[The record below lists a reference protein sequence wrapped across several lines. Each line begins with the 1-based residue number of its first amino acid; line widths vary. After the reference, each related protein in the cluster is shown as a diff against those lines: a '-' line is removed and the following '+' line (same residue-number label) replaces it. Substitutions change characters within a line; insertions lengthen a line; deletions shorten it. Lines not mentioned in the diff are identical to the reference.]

1 MSNIK
6 LIIDAQD
13 RATPTL
19 KKINKQVDR
28 FDRKGRKGTKSA
40 LGFGTALKAAGAAA
54 AAIGFAKLVTGI
66 VSTNAMFES
75 LRASLKTVTG
85 SLDGARVAMHQIEEF
100 TKSTPFQ
107 LEEVANSF
115 IILKRMGIDTTT
127 ESLKAF
133 GNIAAANGK
142 SFEQLAE
149 AVADAMTGEFERLK
163 EFGIKV
169 KQENGKFIASM
180 GSTQIAVSE
189 SAEAMVNELK
199 ALGEDGGR
207 YASGL
212 ADQAA
217 TMGGKFSNLKDNM
230 ASFAKGIGEGGL
242 NTALKEVLDSFNGLF
257 KGTGD
262 LASQIGAGLG
272 AAIITIMKK
281 FKGLVT
287 LVQEI
292 GKVILNFGRNAKNDV
307 ADNFQRMKNRIGSIL
322 AGILGKFGTSF
333 EEIAGTVKRILNFV
347 VNVFRAWYE
356 QVWNIITNLPEAFS
370 DIFQGIGRLAI
381 DFGNRL
387 ATQFK
392 NIGSSLLMAFKAG
405 FNLFDDKS
413 FAEALAENFE
423 NAFSDFKLS
432 DAFDL
437 DEDIFLTS
445 ERIKEIFGQ
454 DGFAEVK
461 KFITG
466 ASEEVIAKLK
476 VLGINISNLQTPGE
490 ALNDFM
496 DTYNRLLQEGADEQ
510 EALNKALAAN
520 SAQLDNNSTS
530 QNSNNKSKKTG
541 LTLLEKTKKAYD
553 DLLKVVTKTTD
564 QDLINRDLLPMI
576 NKAYEEGTL
585 NVEQYS
591 EALNKIGSSYSPLEV
606 SSLRTIDTIKKGF
619 AGMAGS
625 ITDTFYD
632 MFSGV
637 TSVFDGLRSI
647 AASVFQMI
655 AKAVIQ
661 TMIVKP
667 ILAMMGIPMFA
678 QGGLAPSGRPA
689 IVGENGPELIVPS
702 SNTRVFSSSQT
713 SGMLG
718 GASQEE
724 PLTVNFNLNAVSTR
738 DGVEFLIENKNTITN
753 VIQDAYQTRGRS
765 GPLG

>member
-28 FDRKGRKGTKSA
+28 FDRKGRRGTKSA
-40 LGFGTALKAAGAAA
+40 MGFGTALKAAGAAA

-199 ALGEDGGR
+199 KLGEDGGQ
-207 YASGL
+207 YATGL

-242 NTALKEVLDSFNGLF
+242 NTALKDVLDSFNGLF
-257 KGTGD
+257 EGTGQ
-262 LASQIGAGLG
+262 LATQIGAGLG
-272 AAIITIMKK
+272 AAIITTMNK
-281 FKGLVT
+281 FNGLVV
-287 LVQEI
+287 LIQSI
-292 GKVILNFGRNAKNDV
+292 GKVIYNFGRNAKQDV
-307 ADNFQRMKNRIGSIL
+307 VDAFQSMKNRAGDIL
-322 AGILGKFGTSF
+322 AGLLGKFGTSF
-333 EEIAGTVKRILNFV
+333 EEISRVARKVINFV
-347 VNVFRAWYE
+347 INTFRVFYKQAWM
-356 QVWNIITNLPEAFS
+356 IITKLPTIWQEVFM
-370 DIFQGIGRLAI
+370 GIGRLAI
-381 DFGNRL
+381 DFGTRITN
-387 ATQFK
+387 QFK
-392 NIGSSLLMAFKAG
+392 SIGKAMKMAIQAPFT
-405 FNLFDDKS
+405 DVT
-413 FAEALAENFE
+413 FAEALAEASKSAFE
-423 NAFSDFKLS
+423 GFTLADS
-432 DAFDL
+432 FDL
-437 DEDIFLTS
+437 PDVLLSPE
-445 ERIKEIFGQ
+445 EIKEMFGQ

-461 KFITG
+461 NFILG
-466 ASEEVIAKLK
+466 ASDDIVAKLK
-476 VLGINISNLQTPGE
+476 VLGINITNLQTPGE
-490 ALNDFM
+490 ALNDFL
-496 DTYNRLLQEGADEQ
+496 DTYNRLLQEGQDETD
-510 EALNKALAAN
+510 ALNKALAAN
-520 SAQLDNNSTS
+520 SAQLE
-530 QNSNNKSKKTG
+530 QNSNSQNKNNNSKKTG
-541 LTLLEKTKKAYD
+541 LTLVQKTKKAYD
-553 DLLKVVTKTTD
+553 ELLKVVTKTTD

-585 NVEQYS
+585 NVAQYS

-678 QGGLAPSGRPA
+678 QGGLAAGNAPA

-702 SNTRVFSSSQT
+702 SNTRVFSASQT

-738 DGVEFLIENKNTITN
+738 DGIEFLIENKNTITN
-753 VIQDAYQTRGRS
+753 VIQDAYQTRGRQ